1 MNLFARLTKVDEKTG
16 YFEAVAASEALDRS
30 QEIFDYAKSKPHFQS
45 WSQNISKA
53 TDGKSVGN
61 VRAMHGKVA
70 AGKLSQIDFDDS
82 AKAIKVAGFA
92 VDANEKQKLC
102 SGVYSGLSIGGQYG
116 EKWDDPVIKGATRYE
131 AIPSEIS
138 LVDYPCNP
146 EASFTV
152 VKSDGAEELRK
163 FVHSTGDAE
172 SLAKWYETLSDE
184 DKASI
189 VFAQLQGSVRKIAE
203 RKDVNPKEGKDKY
216 GDVKF
221 ADEKN
226 KKYPIDTAAHIRAAW
241 NYINKKKNAAKYDAE
256 DVKAIKS
263 RIIAAWKDKIDK
275 DGPPSAAKDTKSEK
289 AALFD
294 CVASMLFQKGEKAER
309 LAKTIGDM
317 IGMKKGLYSVA
328 SLANLLE
335 QLDQLADCEEFEAVR
350 DHDGS
355 PIAGELRDVV
365 NNLGQ
370 ILCRMC
376 EEEVAELDDNDES
389 PTGVIEMNTQD
400 LLGKRGAKHSA
411 ETRKHHEEIGK
422 HADSIKEHLDALKSG
437 NADDKEGDENEKAM
451 QASLQKNAD
460 LEKLVGE
467 LNARNEKLIKAVED
481 ATKTI
486 TERNATIEKLSAEP
500 ALVKAAAL
508 RVMNKGEDFDAGG
521 SQSSAEVI
529 KGPDGKEDQVLTKLA
544 HALKNPIIRR

>member
-92 VDANEKQKLC
+92 VDVNEKQKLC
-102 SGVYSGLSIGGQYG
+102 SGVYSGLSIGGKYG
-116 EKWDDPVIKGATRYE
+116 EKWEDPVVKGATRYE

-146 EASFTV
+146 EANFTV
-152 VKSDGAEELRK
+152 VKADGAEELRK

-172 SLAKWYETLSDE
+172 SMAKWYEALSDE
-184 DKASI
+184 DKASL
-189 VFAQLQGSVRKIAE
+189 AKIAE
-203 RKDVNPKEGKDKY
+203 RKDVNPKEGERKY
-216 GDVKF
+216 GDVEF

-226 KKYPIDTAAHIRAAW
+226 KKYPLDTVRHIRAAW
-241 NYINKKKNAAKYDAE
+241 NYINKEENAEKYDAA
-256 DVKAIKS
+256 DVKTMKAKIV
-263 RIIAAWKDKIDK
+263 AAWKKKIDK

-294 CVASMLFQKGEKAER
+294 CVASMLFEKGEKAER

-328 SLANLLE
+328 MLANLLE
-335 QLDQLADCEEFEAVR
+335 QLDQLADGQEFESVR
-350 DHDGS
+350 EDDGS

-376 EEEVAELDDNDES
+376 EEEVAELDDTDES
-389 PTGVIEMNTQD
+389 PTGVMEMNTQD

-422 HADSIKEHLDALKSG
+422 HADSIKEHLEALKGG
-437 NADDKEGDENEKAM
+437 NADDKEDKEHEEKEKAM

-481 ATKTI
+481 ATKI
-486 TERNATIEKLSAEP
+486 IIERNATIEKLSAEP

-508 RVMNKGEDFDAGG
+508 RVVGKGDDFNAGD
-521 SQSSAEVI
+521 SKPDAEVI

-544 HALKNPIIRR
+544 HALKHPIIRR

>member
-45 WSQNISKA
+45 WSQNISNA

-116 EKWDDPVIKGATRYE
+116 ERWDDPVIKGATRYE

-146 EASFTV
+146 EANFTV
-152 VKSDGAEELRK
+152 VKADGAEELRK
-163 FVHSTGDAE
+163 FVHSTGNAE
-172 SLAKWYETLSDE
+172 SMAKWYDALSDE
-184 DKASI
+184 DKASL
-189 VFAQLQGSVRKIAE
+189 AKIAE
-203 RKDVNPKEGKDKY
+203 RKDVNSKEGEHKY
-216 GDVKF
+216 GNVKF
-221 ADEKN
+221 ADDKN
-226 KKYPIDTAAHIRAAW
+226 KKYPLDTAQHIRSAW

-256 DVKAIKS
+256 DVKTIKS

-294 CVASMLFQKGEKAER
+294 CVASMLFQKGEKTER

-317 IGMKKGLYSVA
+317 IGIKKGLYSVA

-335 QLDQLADCEEFEAVR
+335 QLDSLADCEEFEAVR
-350 DHDGS
+350 EDDGS

-389 PTGVIEMNTQD
+389 PTGVIKMNTQD

-422 HADSIKEHLDALKSG
+422 HADSIKEHLDALKGG
-437 NADDKEGDENEKAM
+437 NADDKDDEEHEKAM

-521 SQSSAEVI
+521 SQPSAEVI

>member
-184 DKASI
+184 DKAA
-189 VFAQLQGSVRKIAE
+189 FAKIAE
-203 RKDVNPKEGKDKY
+203 RKDVNPKEGKHKY
-216 GDVKF
+216 GNVDF

-256 DVKAIKS
+256 DVKTIKS

-275 DGPPSAAKDTKSEK
+275 DGPPSAAKDAKSEK

-294 CVASMLFQKGEKAER
+294 CVASMLFEKGEKTER

-335 QLDQLADCEEFEAVR
+335 QLDNLADCEEFEAVR
-350 DHDGS
+350 EDDGS
-355 PIAGELRDVV
+355 PIAGELRDAV

-376 EEEVAELDDNDES
+376 EEEVAELDDTDES
-389 PTGVIEMNTQD
+389 PTGVMEMNTQD

-422 HADSIKEHLDALKSG
+422 HADSIKEHLDALKGG
-437 NADDKEGDENEKAM
+437 NADDKEDNEHEKAM

-481 ATKTI
+481 ATKII

-508 RVMNKGEDFDAGG
+508 RVVGKGEDFNAGD
-521 SQSSAEVI
+521 SKAADEVI